1 MFSQYL
7 DGFIWNL
14 FSEMRTIF
22 FIYLHQHN
30 NYKLFTMNTYGQL
43 IKKHFQWNHQTLY
56 YGINID
62 FAVIQLPESIAYA
75 T

>member
-1 MFSQYL
+1 
-7 DGFIWNL
+7 
-14 FSEMRTIF
+14 
-22 FIYLHQHN
+22 
-30 NYKLFTMNTYGQL
+30 MNTYGQL